1 MAEDEVD
8 DGLWIDEAVRMVAG
22 AGLVDDL
29 DVAAKVAVAALDD
42 GGVLIRRH
50 DLVGVAADEEQ
61 GDARVGERLEVVDGI
76 AFEGQRL
83 RLGEAPGGQAAMPG
97 RGVAGASF
105 TEIGVELRQTRR
117 ARVLCRRRSTNPRSP
132 SR

>member
-1 MAEDEVD
+1 MAEDEAD

-22 AGLVDDL
+22 ARLVDDL
-29 DVAAKVAVAALDD
+29 D
-42 GGVLIRRH
+42 
-50 DLVGVAADEEQ
+50 VAADEEQ
-61 GDARVGERLEVVDGI
+61 GDARVGKRLEVVDGI
-76 AFEGQRL
+76 ASEGQRL